1 MFCQKW
7 FTSST
12 CLTGTIL
19 VPLMRRSQ
27 FSLLVLSIRI
37 TTREMIYRSIL
48 MMIVKRRKTNIIGDL
63 KKVFHQLGII
73 TKSGPTTRLLNM
85 EQPPLQ
91 TTSVENY
98 KHHLERLNAIKR
110 TVMLWPILTR
120 LRASIR
126 THIWQSSKLDQVV
139 SYSIWLVLCT
149 HLWGSRL
156 LLRTTSTQQSIL
168 SKRKVSWVQ
177 ILWMQPCWLSQTQ
190 LLRVLLSWIVFSSV
204 CPILVFKLLSNS
216 VLFQL

>member
-19 VPLMRRSQ
+19 VLLMRRSQ

-73 TKSGPTTRLLNM
+73 TESGLTTRLLNM

-91 TTSVENY
+91 TTSEENY

-139 SYSIWLVLCT
+139 SYSIWLV
-149 HLWGSRL
+149 
-156 LLRTTSTQQSIL
+156 SIL
-168 SKRKVSWVQ
+168 FYCV
-177 ILWMQPCWLSQTQ
+177 
-190 LLRVLLSWIVFSSV
+190 
-204 CPILVFKLLSNS
+204 KLMIYLC
-216 VLFQL
+216 LF